1 MAPVALPLLI
11 SSHYITFRGHKILSE
26 SSVCVLFPEAT
37 LPSTRC
43 LSPLFKILIL
53 VTHFLRQ
60 ENMLPGFQLACMW
73 SQSGPA
79 KSPAFISV
87 YCQSNSDKQRS

>member
-1 MAPVALPLLI
+1 MAPVALPLLT
-11 SSHYITFRGHKILSE
+11 SSHYVSFHGHKTLSE
-26 SSVCVLFPEAT
+26 SSVCVQFPQAP

-43 LSPLFKILIL
+43 LQPLFKILIL

-60 ENMLPGFQLACMW
+60 ENMLPGFQLACKW

-79 KSPAFISV
+79 KRPTFISV
-87 YCQSNSDKQRS
+87 YCQSSSDKQRS